1 MFSRVYTP
9 SDKARIEYAALL
21 HAGLR
26 GRGPFR
32 DWEYP
37 HTLLALDLRP
47 GMRCLSVGAS
57 NCLLSV
63 LLARHYPE
71 HFVGIDIEPDFAR
84 WIEDTGATAF
94 QVMDATAMTFP
105 DDSFDRVFSVSVLEH
120 IPDDGDTRAA
130 QEIARVLKPG
140 GRAVLTFEWGPLFV
154 PWCAFPVG
162 GRIYDTAAVM
172 ERIVEPSGLRLA
184 EALDYPGSGVPSEVQ
199 AEIGEGAAYPVDL
212 FCPAAAVLVKS
223 S

>member
-1 MFSRVYTP
+1 MFARVYQP
-9 SDKARIEYAALL
+9 SDKARIEDAALL
-21 HAGLR
+21 GHGLR

-47 GMRCLSVGAS
+47 GMRCLSIGAS

-63 LLARHYPE
+63 LLAGRYPE
-71 HFVGIDIEPDFAR
+71 HFVGIDIADDYAR
-84 WIEDTGATAF
+84 WIEDSGATAF

-120 IPDDGDTRAA
+120 IPDDGDTRTG
-130 QEIARVLKPG
+130 QEIARVLAPG

-154 PWCAFPVG
+154 PWCDFPVG
-162 GRIYDTAAVM
+162 GRIYDTEAVM

-184 EALDYPGSGVPSEVQ
+184 EALDYPESGVPTEVE
-199 AEIGEGAAYPVDL
+199 AEIGDGAPYPVDL

-223 S
+223 

>member
-26 GRGPFR
+26 GRGAFR

-37 HTLLALDLRP
+37 HTLLVLDLRP
-47 GMRCLSVGAS
+47 GMRCLSIGAS

-63 LLARHYPE
+63 LLAGRYPE
-71 HFVGIDIEPDFAR
+71 HFVGIDIADDYAR
-84 WIEDTGATAF
+84 WIEDSGATAF

-120 IPDDGDTRAA
+120 IPDDGDTRTG
-130 QEIARVLKPG
+130 QEIARVLAPG

-184 EALDYPGSGVPSEVQ
+184 EALDYP
-199 AEIGEGAAYPVDL
+199 A
-212 FCPAAAVLVKS
+212 
-223 S
+223 

>member
-26 GRGPFR
+26 GRGAFR

-37 HTLLALDLRP
+37 HTLLVLDLRP
-47 GMRCLSVGAS
+47 GMRCLSIGAS

-63 LLARHYPE
+63 LLAGRYPE
-71 HFVGIDIEPDFAR
+71 HFVGIDIEPDYAR
-84 WIEDTGATAF
+84 WIEDSGATAF
-94 QVMDATAMTFP
+94 QVMDATAMTFL
-105 DDSFDRVFSVSVLEH
+105 DETFDRVFSVSVLEH
-120 IPDDGDTRAA
+120 IQDDGDTRAA

-162 GRIYDTAAVM
+162 GRIYDTAAFM
-172 ERIVEPSGLRLA
+172 ERIVEPSGLELA
-184 EALDYPGSGVPSEVQ
+184 EPLEYPAEGVPAEAQ
-199 AEIGEGAAYPVDL
+199 ADIAQWAACPADL
-212 FCPAAAVLVKS
+212 FCPAAAVVVKE
-223 S
+223 